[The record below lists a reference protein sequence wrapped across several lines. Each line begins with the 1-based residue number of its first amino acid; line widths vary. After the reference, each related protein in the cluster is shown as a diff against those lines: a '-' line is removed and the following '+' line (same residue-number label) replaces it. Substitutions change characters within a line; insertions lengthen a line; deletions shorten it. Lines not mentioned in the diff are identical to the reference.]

1 MSKVNPVTRPQGV
14 NPVRSS
20 ARVLHSARNGKQSPP
35 CGSPLV
41 PCRDTQLKTSNGVN
55 PVASGGN
62 TDFVDILPC
71 AKSTGH
77 SSNGVKRAPEALK
90 IRLII
95 MLT

>member
-1 MSKVNPVTRPQGV
+1 MALTPLEVQREFYALLKM
-14 NPVRSS
+14 VREVRR
-20 ARVLHSARNGKQSPP
+20 AALLVLY
-35 CGSPLV
+35 
-41 PCRDTQLKTSNGVN
+41 RDIQLKTSNGVN